1 MELFETI
8 KAEAKKYFAG
18 ADGCHDFEH
27 TLRVYNLCMHIGRI
41 EHADLE
47 ILSYAAILHDIARQE
62 QDAAKGKVCHAQRG
76 GELAKELL
84 KKHGF
89 PQDKILKIV
98 HCIETHRFR
107 GDNIPVSIE
116 AKILFDAD
124 KLDGIGA
131 VGIGRAF
138 MFAQNV
144 GAKLHNEKGTD
155 IEKTKPYT
163 EEDTAYR
170 EFMVKLIRVKDKMLT
185 KEGKRIA
192 QERHGFMVE
201 FFDRLNQETQGE
213 L

>member
-8 KAEAKKYFAG
+8 KLEARKYFVG
-18 ADGCHDFEH
+18 SDGCHDFEH
-27 TLRVYNLCMHIGRI
+27 TMRVYNLCMHIGKT
-41 EHADLE
+41 ENADLD

-62 QDAAKGKVCHAQRG
+62 QDAVKGKICHAERG
-76 GELAKELL
+76 GEIAKELL

-89 PQDKILKIV
+89 PEDKILKIT
-98 HCIETHRFR
+98 HCIETHRSR
-107 GDNIPVSIE
+107 GSKIPVSKE
-116 AKILFDAD
+116 AQILYDSD

-144 GAKLHNEKGTD
+144 GAKLHNEKGID
-155 IEKTKPYT
+155 IEKTKAYS

-170 EFMVKLIRVKDKMLT
+170 EFVVKLRKVKDKLMT
-185 KEGKRIA
+185 KEGKRLA
-192 QERHGFMVE
+192 EERHEFMIE
-201 FFDRLNQETQGE
+201 FFERLNQETQGE

>member
-8 KAEAKKYFAG
+8 KTEAKKYFIG

-27 TLRVYNLCMHIGRI
+27 TMRVYNLCMHIGKT
-41 EHADLE
+41 EDADLE

-62 QDAAKGKVCHAQRG
+62 QDSSKGDICHAVRG
-76 GELAKELL
+76 GEIAKELL
-84 KKHGF
+84 EKHGF
-89 PQDKILKIV
+89 SDDKINKIT
-98 HCIETHRFR
+98 HCIETHRYR
-107 GDNIPVSIE
+107 GNNIPVSTE
-116 AKILFDAD
+116 AKILYDAD

-144 GAKLHNEKGTD
+144 GAKLHNEKGVD
-155 IEKTKPYT
+155 IEKTKAYS

-170 EFMVKLIRVKDKMLT
+170 EFMVKLRKVKDKMLT
-185 KEGKRIA
+185 AEGKRIA
-192 QERHGFMVE
+192 EERHEFMTQ